1 MVDRNH
7 TAYHTI
13 LYGVAITGNIHLDH
27 FPWLARRHLPLP
39 LTSKSALPASG
50 PGATRKRRTKEKLSQ
65 TNTHQKGGTVGLL
78 LTNRM
83 TMTGNVAT
91 SHWTLTLLVACV
103 TLDNAT
109 GGLLQS

>member
-50 PGATRKRRTKEKLSQ
+50 PSATQNDKLNRK
-65 TNTHQKGGTVGLL
+65 THLKRHTSEGESVRLTFTVQGDA
-78 LTNRM
+78 ND
-83 TMTGNVAT
+83 GY
-91 SHWTLTLLVACV
+91 S
-103 TLDNAT
+103 
-109 GGLLQS
+109 